1 MLKLFLNSN
10 HGRPTVLI
18 FEIKKICISW
28 YLLIKKNQTRN
39 FNGFN
44 YINNKKLFIRKIGIT
59 NKSEDPNVS
68 IKNKKNVRTE
78 HTHLQES
85 KKVN

>member
-1 MLKLFLNSN
+1 M
-10 HGRPTVLI
+10 
-18 FEIKKICISW
+18 
-28 YLLIKKNQTRN
+28 
-39 FNGFN
+39 
-44 YINNKKLFIRKIGIT
+44 NNKKLFIRKIGIT

-68 IKNKKNVRTE
+68 IRNKKNVRTE